1 PSSAANGSRSRGG
14 RRPCPV
20 VPRCGGACPSPKRCP
35 GRWQALRDEVTSLR
49 TAMAP
54 WSHMAGRVV
63 LSQGRR
69 LAEPDGAAVTV
80 AIKRASSHPDFTQ
93 ELPRKLAPAAFS
105 WLSAAFGRARSEE
118 R

>member
-20 VPRCGGACPSPKRCP
+20 VPRGGGACPSPKRCP
-35 GRWQALRDEVTSLR
+35 GRCQALEGEVTGLR

-63 LSQGRR
+63 LSQGSVGGLRNQT
-69 LAEPDGAAVTV
+69 EGAVTV
-80 AIKRASSHPDFTQ
+80 AIKRASSHHRLHPGISDI
-93 ELPRKLAPAAFS
+93 L
-105 WLSAAFGRARSEE
+105 
-118 R
+118 